1 MINKFITLNEKR
13 VLEIDFR
20 LTAGAS
26 KKPQSFQF
34 DWNIRNAVTMHN
46 KLMMIF
52 ELLKETG
59 FPSVPERKLDNVSIS
74 WNITNVQPT
83 VRC

>member
-1 MINKFITLNEKR
+1 
-13 VLEIDFR
+13 
-20 LTAGAS
+20 
-26 KKPQSFQF
+26 
-34 DWNIRNAVTMHN
+34 MHN
-46 KLMMIF
+46 ELMMIF
-52 ELLKETG
+52 ELIKVMG